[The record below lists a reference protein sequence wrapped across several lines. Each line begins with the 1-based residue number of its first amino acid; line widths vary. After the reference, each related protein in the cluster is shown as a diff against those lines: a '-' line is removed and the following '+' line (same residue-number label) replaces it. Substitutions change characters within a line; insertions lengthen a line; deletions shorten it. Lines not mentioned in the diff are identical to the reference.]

1 MKVIAA
7 FFVCSASAGQ
17 QGPTADGHP
26 PALPAQFTAIAGTTA
41 APYTVYSDATK
52 KLLAKYSHGALGTT
66 FTVLDCV
73 QKLKYT
79 NAGAIPIP
87 GLPPGLC
94 TTTLLTA
101 YAQDCPSL
109 FVPTWPPTAEDFYAG
124 FRLKM
129 NYKGKKKC
137 PAGNGSQCDHYLY
150 NMYNDTYE
158 IFDFY
163 VDSKTQVPAYG
174 TIKVGAALYT
184 HSLQE
189 GVDQSML
196 KRPAS
201 CPDPTGQCAICFT
214 GPCGPCQQCLK
225 VKTGACAKC
234 YAKDAATG
242 FQCLQ
247 DDGGSLC
254 QKCYKPPA
262 PSPTPPSPSP
272 PSPPGPSPPSPTPPA
287 PSPPSG
293 CPGGSYESCISLC
306 PSDPQEFKQCMA
318 ECHTRC
324 DDGPGPAPTPPS
336 PPGPTPPQPD
346 KCTICLTGAC
356 AACQPC
362 VSIQTGPCA
371 PCWAKQS
378 NGSACLPDCQN
389 AGCWNSTLII

>member
-1 MKVIAA
+1 M
-7 FFVCSASAGQ
+7 G
-17 QGPTADGHP
+17 
-26 PALPAQFTAIAGTTA
+26 
-41 APYTVYSDATK
+41 
-52 KLLAKYSHGALGTT
+52 
-66 FTVLDCV
+66 
-73 QKLKYT
+73 
-79 NAGAIPIP
+79 
-87 GLPPGLC
+87 
-94 TTTLLTA
+94 
-101 YAQDCPSL
+101 
-109 FVPTWPPTAEDFYAG
+109 
-124 FRLKM
+124 
-129 NYKGKKKC
+129 
-137 PAGNGSQCDHYLY
+137 
-150 NMYNDTYE
+150 
-158 IFDFY
+158 
-163 VDSKTQVPAYG
+163 YG

-201 CPDPTGQCAICFT
+201 CPDPTGQCAICFS

-262 PSPTPPSPSP
+262 PSPTPPSPTP
-272 PSPPGPSPPSPTPPA
+272 PSPPGPSPPS
-287 PSPPSG
+287 
-293 CPGGSYESCISLC
+293 
-306 PSDPQEFKQCMA
+306 
-318 ECHTRC
+318 
-324 DDGPGPAPTPPS
+324 
-336 PPGPTPPQPD
+336 PTPPQPD

-362 VSIQTGPCA
+362 LSIQTGPCA